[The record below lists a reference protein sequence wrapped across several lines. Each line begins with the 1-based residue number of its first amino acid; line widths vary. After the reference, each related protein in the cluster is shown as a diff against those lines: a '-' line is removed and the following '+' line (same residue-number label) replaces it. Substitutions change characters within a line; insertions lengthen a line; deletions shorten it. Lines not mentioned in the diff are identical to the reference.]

1 VASPEVHD
9 GLLVHADGERGA
21 DLDAGCED
29 LAEGAAKPL
38 EAGLAAPVNRL
49 RVSRGYWFG
58 MPVDC
63 HETNSIPEGRFAQMA
78 V

>member
-1 VASPEVHD
+1 MASPEVHD

-21 DLDAGCED
+21 DLGAGGED
-29 LAEGAAKPL
+29 LVEGAAKPL
-38 EAGLAAPVNRL
+38 EGRLAAPVNRL
-49 RVSRGYWFG
+49 RVARGYWFG

-63 HETNSIPEGRFAQMA
+63 HETNSIPDDRFAQMA